1 MSSNLLPSERHRT
14 CYPSN
19 AVERCCYLLSTIRM
33 LSKVA
38 ATIRTLPLPCSPN
51 VLYVLQYPLRPRWRP
66 FEFEGRCDEVR
77 VKPSTVE
84 VEIDLNVDI
93 ESNNYDSKPDCTFH
107 MKKHIVSGLT

>member
-14 CYPSN
+14 YYASN

-51 VLYVLQYPLRPRWRP
+51 V
-66 FEFEGRCDEVR
+66 VR